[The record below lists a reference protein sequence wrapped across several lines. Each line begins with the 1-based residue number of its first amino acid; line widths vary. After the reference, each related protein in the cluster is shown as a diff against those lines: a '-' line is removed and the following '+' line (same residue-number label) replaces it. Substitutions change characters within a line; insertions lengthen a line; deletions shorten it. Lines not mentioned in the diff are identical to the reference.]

1 MSKARQL
8 ADNGLAAPNR
18 NILIN
23 GAMNVAQ
30 RGTSLAIVHDGTSDG
45 YTCDRWLLQE
55 VQHDQLEG
63 TLEQVAVTDLAEFN
77 NALKWTTTEP
87 ESAIAAN
94 EDFNICQKIEA
105 QNCQRLAFGLSGAN
119 KTTLS
124 FYVKSSVTGT
134 YGVNFYKADSAGD
147 LTSKNFTSTYTINSA
162 NTWEKKTIAVVAD
175 TSSSG
180 AIVDDTGEGIRI
192 SWMLGTGSDFT
203 SQNTSTAWTD
213 YADSGWAY
221 GHAQNG
227 VVTTDNATWFL
238 AGVQF
243 EVGEAATPFEHKTF
257 AQDLADCQRY
267 YQHHQGV
274 SGAPYKVFGN
284 AHNQTTNFANVTVSL
299 ATTMRALPTLKQT
312 GTASNYGLYI
322 KNAIIA
328 LASDISIGTSSD
340 DGTQTG
346 QFLIGAT
353 TASSALTTGE
363 SGELLANNNTTAY
376 LGLDAEL

>member
-8 ADNGLAAPNR
+8 ADNGAATPNR
-18 NILIN
+18 NLIIN

-30 RGTSLAIVHDGTSDG
+30 RGTSLAIVHDGTSNG

-63 TLEQVAVTDLAEFN
+63 TLAQVAVTDLPEFN

-94 EDFNICQKIEA
+94 EDINICQKIEA

-192 SWMLGTGSDFT
+192 SWFLGTGSDFT

-213 YADSGWAY
+213 YANSGWAY

-227 VVTTDNATWFL
+227 VATTDNATWFL
-238 AGVQF
+238 AGVQL

-257 AQDLADCQRY
+257 AQDLHECERY
-267 YQHHQGV
+267 YQRIAAT
-274 SGAPYKVFGN
+274 SDAYKRFGN
-284 AHNQTTNFANVTVSL
+284 LFAQSATLALVQIPLTQTLRAIPTIVS
-299 ATTMRALPTLKQT
+299 T
-312 GTASNYGLYI
+312 GTAANYGVEHASTVTPVNSALSI
-322 KNAIIA
+322 KTN
-328 LASDISIGTSSD
+328 SD
-340 DGTQTG
+340 DGTQSPHVY
-346 QFLIGAT
+346 IST
-353 TASSALTTGE
+353 TVGSGLTTGQ
-363 SGELLANNNTTAY
+363 GGVLLANNNTSAFV
-376 LGLDAEL
+376 GIDSEL

>member
-8 ADNGLAAPNR
+8 ADNGAATPNR
-18 NILIN
+18 NLIIN

-30 RGTSLAIVHDGTSDG
+30 RGTSLAIVHDGTSNG

-63 TLEQVAVTDLAEFN
+63 TLAQVAVTDLPEFN

-94 EDFNICQKIEA
+94 EDINICQKIEA

-192 SWMLGTGSDFT
+192 SWFLGTGSDFT

-213 YADSGWAY
+213 YANSGWAY

-227 VVTTDNATWFL
+227 VATTDNATWFL
-238 AGVQF
+238 AGVQL

-257 AQDLADCQRY
+257 AQDLAESQRY
-267 YQHHQGV
+267 YYKTGPLALNDTFCLGFNGSATVAVGV
-274 SGAPYKVFGN
+274 THYPV
-284 AHNQTTNFANVTVSL
+284 
-299 ATTMRALPTLKQT
+299 TMRADPTAVEQN
-312 GTASNYGLYI
+312 GTAAHYR
-322 KNAIIA
+322 IA
-328 LASDISIGTSSD
+328 HASTSTACSAVPSFD
-340 DGTQTG
+340 R
-346 QFLIGAT
+346 AT
-353 TASSALTTGE
+353 IDSGSTVFTVGSGLTTGQAVE
-363 SGELLANNNTTAY
+363 CRSLNGTAFLAWS
-376 LGLDAEL
+376 AEL

>member
-8 ADNGLAAPNR
+8 ADNGAATPNR
-18 NILIN
+18 NLIIN

-30 RGTSLAIVHDGTSDG
+30 RGTSLAIVHDGTSNG

-63 TLEQVAVTDLAEFN
+63 TLAQVAVTDLPEFN

-94 EDFNICQKIEA
+94 EDINICQKIEA

-192 SWMLGTGSDFT
+192 SWFLGTGSDFT

-213 YADSGWAY
+213 YANSGWAY

-227 VVTTDNATWFL
+227 VATTDNATWFL
-238 AGVQF
+238 AGVQL

-257 AQDLADCQRY
+257 AEDLEDCQRY
-267 YQHHQGV
+267 FYRHGGAV
-274 SGAPYKVFGN
+274 GEVIGDMLPSNASSGAITVLNPVELRADPSVTILNLRVHDTATVHAVTAIQIRNDLSANRRFMYFV
-284 AHNQTTNFANVTVSL
+284 TTVGGGG
-299 ATTMRALPTLKQT
+299 MT
-312 GTASNYGLYI
+312 GFRPMVA
-322 KNAIIA
+322 AI
-328 LASDISIGTSSD
+328 
-340 DGTQTG
+340 DG
-346 QFLIGAT
+346 
-353 TASSALTTGE
+353 SSAG
-363 SGELLANNNTTAY
+363 Y
-376 LGLDAEL
+376 LELDAEL